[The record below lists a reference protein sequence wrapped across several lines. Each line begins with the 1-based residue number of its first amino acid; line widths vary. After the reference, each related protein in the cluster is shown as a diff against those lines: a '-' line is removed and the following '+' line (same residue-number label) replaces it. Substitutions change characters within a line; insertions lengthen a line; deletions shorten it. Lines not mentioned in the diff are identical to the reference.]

1 MKNPLIYDEDITDEW
16 FLDSIR
22 EEIPQKDCYT
32 EKDLLTV
39 AKIFFNYFRVGKFNY
54 TGINAFA
61 EHHYGALLQKAIN
74 LPANATERIAV
85 KKKKNF
91 FRKFFERIVIE
102 KKMKA
107 FREFSIEYF
116 HYDPKEQKFIDE
128 GQQQA

>member
-1 MKNPLIYDEDITDEW
+1 MENPLNYDGDINDEW
-16 FLDSIR
+16 FYDSIR

-39 AKIFFNYFRVGKFNY
+39 AKIFFNFFRVGQFNY

-74 LPANATERIAV
+74 LQANATERIAG
-85 KKKKNF
+85 KKKRNF
-91 FRKFFERIVIE
+91 FRRFFERIVIK

-107 FREFSIEYF
+107 FRNFSIEYF
-116 HYDPKEQKFIDE
+116 HYDPHEQKFIV
-128 GQQQA
+128 